1 MKRTHLSTPALLLA
15 LIMPMV
21 PTTARAAAPAESGF
35 VVNAGGP
42 RDGEGQSLREGPFPI
57 IAEIELDNG
66 NTFRFIDESAG
77 GTAPRIGVV
86 EVTAPRAGSVLR
98 ALTQERP
105 ITPLELYLALTPR
118 GAVIPTPLTLHHQE
132 AARTTPGLSSE
143 PRVLTVRPTAHA
155 TEVEGCLGE
164 SGNQY
169 HLGFL
174 GSVGS
179 AFGGPLPN
187 HGHGHDLTSTHY
199 GVTGFS
205 SKRALGTC
213 NAEGYV
219 KSVGVEYRWTSALWV
234 AVPLGVSWLFPGQA
248 LFYYSDSGF
257 QVPQQYRIKVG
268 FTVEG
273 NPNNRAH
280 TEGSW

>member
-1 MKRTHLSTPALLLA
+1 MKRIHLSLSTLLLA
-15 LIMPMV
+15 LTSMAS
-21 PTTARAAAPAESGF
+21 TEARAATTTEPGF
-35 VVNAGGP
+35 VVSAGE
-42 RDGEGQSLREGPFPI
+42 RSDDEGQSLREGPFQI
-57 IAEIELDNG
+57 IAELKLDNG
-66 NTFRFIDESAG
+66 NAVRFIDESAG
-77 GTAPRIGVV
+77 GTTARIGVV
-86 EVTAPRAGSVLR
+86 EVTTPGAGSVLR
-98 ALTQERP
+98 ALTRERQ
-105 ITPLELYLALTPR
+105 ITPLELYLALAPR
-118 GAVIPTPLTLHHQE
+118 GAAIPAPLTLHHQE

-143 PRVLTVRPTAHA
+143 PQVLTVGPTAEA
-155 TEVEGCLGE
+155 AEVEGCLEE
-164 SGNQY
+164 SGFQY

-174 GSVGS
+174 GSVGG

-219 KSVGVEYRWTSALWV
+219 KSVNVEYRWTSVLWV